1 MQMTTLGQ
9 WIFNSEFDRCL
20 HLRCDS
26 VSLPKSRQYSQPLF
40 ASSLKFM
47 GVYGFSS
54 SDDDAEYTPPN
65 EDVDQ
70 DKDGDRY
77 VILIVLIEP

>member
-1 MQMTTLGQ
+1 MQ
-9 WIFNSEFDRCL
+9 S
-20 HLRCDS
+20 
-26 VSLPKSRQYSQPLF
+26 LF
-40 ASSLKFM
+40 ARLLKSM

-77 VILIVLIEP
+77 VILIVLSNLDSRARSGDYSTS

>member
-1 MQMTTLGQ
+1 
-9 WIFNSEFDRCL
+9 
-20 HLRCDS
+20 
-26 VSLPKSRQYSQPLF
+26 
-40 ASSLKFM
+40 M

-77 VILIVLIEP
+77 VIPDVFVEP

>member
-1 MQMTTLGQ
+1 
-9 WIFNSEFDRCL
+9 
-20 HLRCDS
+20 
-26 VSLPKSRQYSQPLF
+26 
-40 ASSLKFM
+40 M

-77 VILIVLIEP
+77 VILIVLSNLDSRARFRRLFHFLKIFTMLWIPKQVGSDKSSFII